1 MSDCSLS
8 TKELWAAAC
17 AGNFDA
23 ADWLCDRG
31 LVSSAA
37 QQQPAGGGGTAAP
50 LGAEWVVAQV
60 EATVEM
66 TVYKRRAAMVGLAW
80 WRQRAGQEK
89 LSPEQE
95 KRISR
100 VVLEAKR

>member
-1 MSDCSLS
+1 MSDCLS

-17 AGNFDA
+17 DGNFDA

-37 QQQPAGGGGTAAP
+37 QQQPAGGGTAPP

-60 EATVEM
+60 EATAEL
-66 TVYKRRAAMVGLAW
+66 TVYKRRAALVGLAW
-80 WRQRAGQEK
+80 WRQRVGQEE

-95 KRISR
+95 ERISR
-100 VVLEAKR
+100 VVQ